1 MNGLKVVANDMLPV
15 YESNSGEKVVNA
27 RELHEKLM
35 VGKVFAAWI
44 QERIEKY
51 GFKENEDFFPISE
64 KTLNGRPR
72 IEYLLTLDTAKEIAM
87 VQNNEMGRSIRKYFI
102 EVEKKAKQM
111 VVPSYMIDDP
121 IQRAEKWIEE
131 RKQYQAIETKAA
143 VLEQRVAEYEPK
155 ISYLDTILNTK
166 DTVTISQ
173 IADDYGMS
181 GQKFNKLLHEI
192 GIQYKL
198 NGQWLLYSK
207 FKGEGYTKSQTLDV
221 TKSDGQ
227 TKVVMNTRWTQKGRL
242 FLYEKLKAY
251 DVLPLMDQELDKKLR
266 LAK

>member
-15 YESNSGEKVVNA
+15 YENNKGEKFVDA
-27 RELHEKLM
+27 RELHSKLLS
-35 VGKVFAAWI
+35 KQEFSNWI
-44 QERIEKY
+44 KRRIENY
-51 GFKENEDFFPISE
+51 GFIESEDFLT
-64 KTLNGRPR
+64 TLSKSSGGRPSV
-72 IEYLLTLDTAKEIAM
+72 EYTLTLDTGKEIAM
-87 VQNNEMGRSIRKYFI
+87 VENNEIGRAIRKYFI
-102 EVEKKAKQM
+102 EVEKKVKQM

-121 IQRAEKWIEE
+121 IKRAEKWIEE

-143 VLEQRVAEYEPK
+143 VLEQRVSEYEPK

-166 DTVTISQ
+166 DTVTITQ
-173 IADDYGMS
+173 IADDYGMT

-221 TKSDGQ
+221 TKNDGS

-251 DVLPLMDQELDKKLR
+251 DVMPLMDQDLDKSIR

>member
-1 MNGLKVVANDMLPV
+1 M
-15 YESNSGEKVVNA
+15 SNLVFVEKNQAVTDSLTISHVFNKEHRRVMQDI
-27 RELHEKLM
+27 RELGCSKEFRQHNFVQSSYLNSQNKEMPKYYMNKKGFTLLVMGYTGKEAMKFKEAYIEEFEKMEEKL
-35 VGKVFAAWI
+35 KSI
-44 QERIEKY
+44 
-51 GFKENEDFFPISE
+51 
-64 KTLNGRPR
+64 
-72 IEYLLTLDTAKEIAM
+72 LT
-87 VQNNEMGRSIRKYFI
+87 
-102 EVEKKAKQM
+102 
-111 VVPSYMIDDP
+111 PSYMIDDP